1 MSPIWGLV
9 VWEHRAPHPPDFLK
23 LLYKAAVSK
32 VAAYRDAVNTLVAE
46 PFQRLAELLRTSKR
60 VLAVLASK
68 ADVDVAYG
76 AKHEIRASAPRKQA
90 AAAKAACEHSPTEE
104 AHRPFREIAPVDL
117 NHLTFSFLRIIP
129 KNRFTCH
136 LGRNDRP

>member
-1 MSPIWGLV
+1 MRLEVVAKHLLPGATVVEALPVVVAVHEEPFDMPPVRGLV
-9 VWEHRAPHPPDFLK
+9 VRKHGTPHPSDLLK
-23 LLYKAAVSK
+23 LLYKAAFSK

-76 AKHEIRASAPRKQA
+76 AKHEIRASAP
-90 AAAKAACEHSPTEE
+90 
-104 AHRPFREIAPVDL
+104 
-117 NHLTFSFLRIIP
+117 
-129 KNRFTCH
+129 
-136 LGRNDRP
+136 